1 MKKFSLLI
9 LSVLLLSCSSDDEDA
24 NPELTLRSE
33 FANENNSNVVTSGIF
48 AIWWDK
54 NFEHQHQ
61 SESEYTF
68 KLLGEIR
75 DKSINELGMPEP
87 PNLAAGYYLNIY
99 IQMFS

>member
-1 MKKFSLLI
+1 M
-9 LSVLLLSCSSDDEDA
+9 DT

-48 AIWWDK
+48 AIWWIK
-54 NFEHQHQ
+54 ILSTNINLNLNIHL
-61 SESEYTF
+61 SYY
-68 KLLGEIR
+68 EIR

-99 IQMFS
+99 IHHDNDIFSDKNGAMELELIHMDSHL